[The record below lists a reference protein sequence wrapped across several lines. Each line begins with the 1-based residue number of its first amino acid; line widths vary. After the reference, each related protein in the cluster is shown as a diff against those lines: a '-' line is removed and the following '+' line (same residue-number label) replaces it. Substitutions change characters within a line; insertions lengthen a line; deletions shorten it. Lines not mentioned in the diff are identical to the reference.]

1 MKMSERE
8 LVRSQ
13 KEQKKKQNIKI
24 ALGILALLIVIV
36 AVVLVLRLTRTKMT
50 LANEQGMSVGDP
62 NAPVKV
68 VEFSN
73 YSCSH
78 CKTFT
83 LEHEPDFIKD
93 YVDTGK
99 VYYTAYPYPWNEQDP
114 TYKASLASYCAA
126 EQNIYFAF
134 KDEVFRSVAGVN
146 DLADG
151 KILEYAKRVGADMGT
166 FEKCFVNPETVQ
178 RIAVT
183 KGLAD
188 GNNVTGTPSFIVN
201 SKLVYMNQLVP
212 AVKEALGESN

>member
-1 MKMSERE
+1 MKISERE

-24 ALGILALLIVIV
+24 ALGLLALLIVIV
-36 AVVLVLRLTRTKMT
+36 AVVLVIRLTRTKMT

-114 TYKASLASYCAA
+114 TYRASLASYCAA
-126 EQNIYFAF
+126 DQNVYFTF

-146 DLADG
+146 DLADS
-151 KILEYAKRVGADMGT
+151 KILDYAKRVGADMIA
-166 FEKCFVNPETVQ
+166 FEKCFNNPETAQ
-178 RIAVT
+178 RNAVT
-183 KGLAD
+183 KDLATRS
-188 GNNVTGTPSFIVN
+188 NVTGTPSFIVN
-201 SKLVYMNQLVP
+201 GKLVYMNQLIP
-212 AVKEALGESN
+212 TVKEALGESN